1 MRRFRI
7 PFKYQLLIPI
17 AVILLAI
24 LLFPLVYSLVISFQ
38 DFQFTKI
45 GQQKFIG
52 LENYI
57 NLFKNKSYWTAMRNT
72 IVFVIMAVGIEV
84 MLGFFLAVLL
94 HNKATKLRG
103 FFRSTLL
110 SPMFITP
117 IAVGLIFRFLTN
129 SQLGVIPTALNAVGI
144 NIDLFSTRSA
154 LFSIALIDVWQWTP
168 FMLLLLLAGLESLP
182 EEPFEAARVDGAEGW
197 KLVRYITLPLMR
209 PIILAAVVIR
219 MLDAFK
225 VYEYIYAITRGG
237 PGEATETMQ
246 YFIYRTGFIYFRA
259 GEAAA
264 MSFTFI
270 IVITIMVVILFRILR
285 GEGTNRMNYTNR
297 KRLASLV
304 TFAVLLFALAIVVF
318 PYFWTF
324 LASIKN
330 PAAINHPL
338 DFTFTPT
345 WANWRAVIEAG
356 IWRQALNSMIVGLL
370 VVLVSLLA
378 GAPAAYSF
386 SRFNVGGSIMR
397 FLVLLAQMLP
407 PAALIVPLFLLMYY
421 TKLMGSIYSVVIA
434 HLTVLLPLVTWFL
447 IGFFDDVP
455 RDLEDAALVDGCTPM
470 QTFLK
475 IVLPIVRPGL
485 GAAGLF
491 AFVLSWND
499 MFYALLLTSGT
510 NRTLPVGVAGYW
522 TFRGVEMGQMS
533 AAILLAIVPMIILSF
548 FVQKFMLRGLSGGAI
563 KG

>member
-1 MRRFRI
+1 MRRLRI
-7 PFKYQLLIPI
+7 PFKYQLLIPMA
-17 AVILLAI
+17 AVLLAI

-52 LENYI
+52 LDNYI
-57 NLFKNKSYWTAMRNT
+57 NLFGNKSYWTAMRNT

-144 NIDLFSTRSA
+144 NIDLFSPRTA

-197 KLVRYITLPLMR
+197 KLVRHITLPLMR

-285 GEGTNRMNYTNR
+285 GE
-297 KRLASLV
+297 
-304 TFAVLLFALAIVVF
+304 
-318 PYFWTF
+318 
-324 LASIKN
+324 
-330 PAAINHPL
+330 
-338 DFTFTPT
+338 
-345 WANWRAVIEAG
+345 
-356 IWRQALNSMIVGLL
+356 
-370 VVLVSLLA
+370 
-378 GAPAAYSF
+378 
-386 SRFNVGGSIMR
+386 
-397 FLVLLAQMLP
+397 AQT
-407 PAALIVPLFLLMYY
+407 I
-421 TKLMGSIYSVVIA
+421 
-434 HLTVLLPLVTWFL
+434 
-447 IGFFDDVP
+447 
-455 RDLEDAALVDGCTPM
+455 
-470 QTFLK
+470 
-475 IVLPIVRPGL
+475 
-485 GAAGLF
+485 
-491 AFVLSWND
+491 
-499 MFYALLLTSGT
+499 
-510 NRTLPVGVAGYW
+510 
-522 TFRGVEMGQMS
+522 
-533 AAILLAIVPMIILSF
+533 
-548 FVQKFMLRGLSGGAI
+548 
-563 KG
+563 

>member
-1 MRRFRI
+1 MSYTFR
-7 PFKYQLLIPI
+7 KRLS
-17 AVILLAI
+17 
-24 LLFPLVYSLVISFQ
+24 SLVIF
-38 DFQFTKI
+38 
-45 GQQKFIG
+45 
-52 LENYI
+52 
-57 NLFKNKSYWTAMRNT
+57 
-72 IVFVIMAVGIEV
+72 
-84 MLGFFLAVLL
+84 
-94 HNKATKLRG
+94 
-103 FFRSTLL
+103 
-110 SPMFITP
+110 
-117 IAVGLIFRFLTN
+117 
-129 SQLGVIPTALNAVGI
+129 
-144 NIDLFSTRSA
+144 
-154 LFSIALIDVWQWTP
+154 
-168 FMLLLLLAGLESLP
+168 
-182 EEPFEAARVDGAEGW
+182 
-197 KLVRYITLPLMR
+197 
-209 PIILAAVVIR
+209 
-219 MLDAFK
+219 
-225 VYEYIYAITRGG
+225 AI
-237 PGEATETMQ
+237 
-246 YFIYRTGFIYFRA
+246 
-259 GEAAA
+259 
-264 MSFTFI
+264 
-270 IVITIMVVILFRILR
+270 
-285 GEGTNRMNYTNR
+285 
-297 KRLASLV
+297 
-304 TFAVLLFALAIVVF
+304 LLFALAIVIF

-370 VVLVSLLA
+370 VVGVSLLA

-421 TKLMGSIYSVVIA
+421 TKLMGSIYTVVIA

-447 IGFFDDVP
+447 IGFFDDIP
-455 RDLEDAALVDGCTPM
+455 RELEDAALVDGCTPM